1 MDASTQQNDTTFL
14 FSKELLTPYLY
25 LTWMGLPEQSV
36 AGNGSY
42 DPRLGS
48 LGKISHH
55 CCVDA
60 APFRNARFAGNDW
73 LYYMGAPWHVCSTL
87 WCPVMKS
94 VIQWRHCCRR
104 CKATWRPTQKVSFP
118 SLMQIP
124 RGSLRKEYRLPVQKR
139 MRLRASTVLHF
150 TSDSGISVYIFIK
163 NIVYYTYIYILV
175 YACIYDIYIC
185 YSDDVLFSPAL
196 KMFNFPLTQL
206 CDFLRLQWCR
216 SCVNSYLR
224 GISLLAATDSYLAP
238 GMQQVGARWVEAPY
252 WYALVQYSVQ

>member
-1 MDASTQQNDTTFL
+1 
-14 FSKELLTPYLY
+14 
-25 LTWMGLPEQSV
+25 MGVTIRDLAALE
-36 AGNGSY
+36 
-42 DPRLGS
+42 
-48 LGKISHH
+48 KCHH

-87 WCPVMKS
+87 WCPVIICHS
-94 VIQWRHCCRR
+94 ARHCCRR

-150 TSDSGISVYIFIK
+150 IRLRDFRLHLHKECSLLCS
-163 NIVYYTYIYILV
+163 YIYIYIIIYILYIHYVV

-185 YSDDVLFSPAL
+185 YSDDVLFPPAL

-206 CDFLRLQWCR
+206 CDFLRLRCR

-252 WYALVQYSVQ
+252 WYAMVLYSVQ